1 MKKYTIIIEDSADA
15 ELRGS
20 YEWGIQVW
28 GKAKAQAWFRQMIR
42 EMKTL
47 SRFPERMCLGY
58 IWSAL
63 TCQRF
68 GLRAALLAASLM
80 RS

>member
-1 MKKYTIIIEDSADA
+1 
-15 ELRGS
+15 
-20 YEWGIQVW
+20 
-28 GKAKAQAWFRQMIR
+28 
-42 EMKTL
+42 
-47 SRFPERMCLGY
+47 MCLGY

-80 RS
+80 QSQNKAATSCRTPKASPRR